1 MKKPAFKSLL
11 NAPGDQ
17 NKRPSKSNGC
27 SKNGN
32 LSTVLSSY
40 FTAKFVHSFLIF
52 YFMKYNSAQL
62 EEEYGDRLLQIAQSP
77 LGDHEEYGS
86 TFSDTL
92 NDIPAATEAAARA
105 HLDLAQQIKHHLE
118 LPLSTFV
125 KDQKEVRQAVCY
137 NQPLSFNT
145 ISIWSTLYS
154 IASLFL
160 QTLSKIEDARQQK
173 AFHIS
178 NATTVY

>member
-1 MKKPAFKSLL
+1 
-11 NAPGDQ
+11 
-17 NKRPSKSNGC
+17 
-27 SKNGN
+27 
-32 LSTVLSSY
+32 
-40 FTAKFVHSFLIF
+40 
-52 YFMKYNSAQL
+52 MKYNSAQL

-118 LPLSTFV
+118 SPLSTFV

-137 NQPLSFNT
+137 NRPLSFNT
-145 ISIWSTLYS
+145 IPIWPAPYS
-154 IASLFL
+154 IAPFSL

-178 NATTVY
+178 NATKVY

>member
-1 MKKPAFKSLL
+1 
-11 NAPGDQ
+11 
-17 NKRPSKSNGC
+17 
-27 SKNGN
+27 
-32 LSTVLSSY
+32 
-40 FTAKFVHSFLIF
+40 
-52 YFMKYNSAQL
+52 
-62 EEEYGDRLLQIAQSP
+62 LLQIAQSP

-137 NQPLSFNT
+137 IPYIQYDVDMLRNILIRT
-145 ISIWSTLYS
+145 
-154 IASLFL
+154 FL
-160 QTLSKIEDARQQK
+160 IQTLNKVEEARQRK
-173 AFHIS
+173 ALQIS
-178 NATTVY
+178 NATKVY